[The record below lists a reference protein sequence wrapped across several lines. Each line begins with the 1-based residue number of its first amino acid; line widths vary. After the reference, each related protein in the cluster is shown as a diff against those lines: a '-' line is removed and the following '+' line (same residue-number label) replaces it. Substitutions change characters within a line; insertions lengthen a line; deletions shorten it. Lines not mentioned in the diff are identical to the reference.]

1 MPYSTKKDFI
11 SQGEL
16 RKGAEL
22 MNGTSSAV
30 RLLRELYLDALQR
43 RIARGAVIEPGPL
56 CFAQSIGIVVE
67 RKEAGRE
74 TYFAVAAVL
83 SHSS

>member
-1 MPYSTKKDFI
+1 MPYPPKKDFI

-30 RLLRELYLDALQR
+30 RLLRELYLEALER
-43 RIARGAVIEPGPL
+43 RIGRGAVIESGPL
-56 CFAQSIGIVVE
+56 RFVQSVGIVLE
-67 RKEAGRE
+67 RKDAGRE
-74 TYFAVAAVL
+74 TQLAAARLL
-83 SHSS
+83 SRSS